1 MKKLL
6 GIIVLGLLLST
17 NAFSKYGKG
26 EINLSKGAMEI
37 FLDYVYGGAKNLN
50 ASTGGSTS
58 NKGQK
63 AKPLLFTLHE
73 NGSRSNWNYCMFQQC
88 TPANKQKAILRCQ
101 KKGGTC
107 YTFAVK
113 TKIVWKNSKN
123 PKGLNLRKELKHGRD
138 HVAQIIKDGGYY
150 RGDIT
155 LLRGYKGVTREKD
168 GSKNLSSTTTKAKI
182 TKKAEKKKESKKVV
196 KKYELKDERSIAL
209 SWDGYENLI
218 AGTVKFNEAD
228 YKGTLNL
235 PLPNNDGTCEG
246 TYSLQ
251 EGGKGTWQIACTNNM
266 GAAGTLKWTK
276 NGGVTGSGRDHNDK
290 KVKFTVSKKS

>member
-1 MKKLL
+1 M
-6 GIIVLGLLLST
+6 ST

-26 EINLSKGAMEI
+26 EINLSKGTMEV

-63 AKPLLFTLHE
+63 ARPLLFTLHE
-73 NGSRSNWNYCMFQQC
+73 NGSRSNWNYCMHQQC
-88 TPANKQKAILRCQ
+88 TPANKHQAILRCQ
-101 KKGGTC
+101 KEGGNC

-113 TKIVWKNSKN
+113 KKIVWKNSKN
-123 PKGLNLRKELKHGRD
+123 PKGLNLSKELKHGRD

-150 RGDIT
+150 SGDIT
-155 LLRGYKGVTREKD
+155 LLKGYKGVSREKD

-196 KKYELKDERSIAL
+196 KKYELKGERSIAL

-218 AGTVKFNEAD
+218 AGTVEFDEAD